1 MRDPVLNAFAVPG
14 GKVVLHSGLILAAE
28 SPEEIAGVLAH
39 EIAHVTRQHSMRQ
52 LVSTLGL
59 YLLAQAF
66 LGDMQGLMA
75 VLLDNGSYLLTLKF
89 SRDHES
95 DADEVGLGY
104 MRAAGI
110 DPQGMV
116 EMFRKLQAA
125 HEEMNEEMSG
135 EIEEATGA
143 EDLSM
148 PDFLS
153 THPDTGER
161 IEAMQ
166 KLLEQS
172 ESNNSAYYRFPLD
185 FKKFQKRVAQ
195 SFMKS
200 EIKGQPS
207 FCYIHVDLE
216 PGESV
221 IAESDAMASMAAEL
235 DMETSFN
242 GGFFSGLLKKF
253 LGGESLFINK
263 FTNNTDSS
271 KRVTLVQAT
280 PGEVREV
287 QLSDSDP
294 GICLQP
300 GAYVCST
307 PGIKLGIKWV
317 GFGSFIGRE
326 GLFKLMITGSGTLWY
341 GAYGGLFEREI
352 DGEFIVDTAHLVA
365 YQPSMKLKVQLAGGI
380 IASFLGGEGLVTRV
394 EGKGKITLQS
404 RSLSGLAGWV
414 NPRL

>member
-1 MRDPVLNAFAVPG
+1 MSDAVDSTPASANEYSGGAFDPALPGGRAAGALTVAPGGLRFRSSGGKSLSLPFDGLQVKPGGAAGRLFFFTHPAQPGRTLHSADPAILKDPQLSARPDLERQLAALRRKRGGRWLSVAAVVTVIVLGLYALSFLKDPLVGAVAAQIPIEWEEQLGDLAFAQVTAGGRLIENEAVLKELAKITDPLVEAVNETTERKYNYQFHIVRDPVLNAFAVPG

-52 LVSTLGL
+52 LVSTLGM

-95 DADEVGLGY
+95 DADEVGLEY

-125 HEEMNEEMSG
+125 HEEMNKEMSG

-153 THPDTGER
+153 THPDTRER

-195 SFMKS
+195 S
-200 EIKGQPS
+200 
-207 FCYIHVDLE
+207 L
-216 PGESV
+216 
-221 IAESDAMASMAAEL
+221 
-235 DMETSFN
+235 
-242 GGFFSGLLKKF
+242 
-253 LGGESLFINK
+253 
-263 FTNNTDSS
+263 
-271 KRVTLVQAT
+271 
-280 PGEVREV
+280 
-287 QLSDSDP
+287 
-294 GICLQP
+294 
-300 GAYVCST
+300 
-307 PGIKLGIKWV
+307 
-317 GFGSFIGRE
+317 
-326 GLFKLMITGSGTLWY
+326 
-341 GAYGGLFEREI
+341 
-352 DGEFIVDTAHLVA
+352 
-365 YQPSMKLKVQLAGGI
+365 
-380 IASFLGGEGLVTRV
+380 
-394 EGKGKITLQS
+394 
-404 RSLSGLAGWV
+404 
-414 NPRL
+414 